1 MGSIAI
7 PTTGKV
13 YCDASIFIYSL
24 ESHPLYGPM
33 LIPFWQAVQLGQ
45 IAAITSELSVLEV
58 LIRPF
63 NQNDST
69 MLQGYQDLLF
79 TTINLQLLPIDRIVL
94 IEAAK
99 LRATHQI
106 RSPDSIHL
114 ATAQVCQADS
124 ILTNDLK
131 LRTKSIIPIIA
142 LDDLYKP

>member
-7 PTTGKV
+7 PTIGNV

-24 ESHPLYGPM
+24 ESHPLYSPM
-33 LIPFWQAVQLGQ
+33 LIPFWQSVQRGR
-45 IAAITSELSVLEV
+45 ITAITSELSVLEV
-58 LIRPF
+58 LVKPF

-69 MLQGYQDLLF
+69 MLQCYQDLLF
-79 TTINLQLLPIDRIVL
+79 TTINLQLLPIDRTVL

-106 RSPDSIHL
+106 RTPDAIHL
-114 ATAQVCQADS
+114 ASAQVCHAES

-131 LRTKSIIPIIA
+131 LRTKSIIPIVA
-142 LDDLYKP
+142 LDDLCKP